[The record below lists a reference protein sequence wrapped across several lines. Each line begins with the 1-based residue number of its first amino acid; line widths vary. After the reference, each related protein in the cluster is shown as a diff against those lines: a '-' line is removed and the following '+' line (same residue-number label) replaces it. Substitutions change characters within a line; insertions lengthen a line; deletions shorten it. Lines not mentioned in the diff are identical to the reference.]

1 MWPGSIS
8 QILLISLNNAFD
20 LSLLLM
26 KLLSKIII
34 ETAFG
39 VLIVIWVYH
48 WKPDNYIFHTTD
60 ISIKKD
66 LVPGLCECETVF
78 IWS

>member
-8 QILLISLNNAFD
+8 QFAKAFD
-20 LSLLLM
+20 LNLLFM
-26 KLLSKIII
+26 PFISKIII
-34 ETAFG
+34 ETAFWD
-39 VLIVIWVYH
+39 LIVIWVCH
-48 WKPDNYIFHTTD
+48 EKPYNYIFHTTD